1 MFCTSCGNQIQDGV
15 ANCPVCGQVFV
26 YGGMQQ
32 ENQQYNQQFEQQGVQ
47 LYKESKV
54 NNNDVK
60 KIFSNANEEYVTSL
74 GNTYLQSFLFNGSL
88 SKGFCAVSDKRVYFN
103 GTTYSISTSNSGKKR
118 ARRFKSSRIID
129 LSDVTGTGSENI
141 INIVTLIFAYIVFV
155 GMCILGAVPA
165 TLGVT
170 MLATNGIEGLGFFL
184 WIIPIL
190 IILGV
195 VSMWIKALKTK
206 TYVVIQ
212 YAGGEIAFD
221 SKWYDKNEIEN
232 FQRELRIAKDKAQ
245 ETKENAVANQLQSVF
260 QSNNMMNFSAQ
271 SSKADELTKYADLF
285 SKGLISEEEFMNFK
299 QEVINSR

>member
-1 MFCTSCGNQIQDGV
+1 M
-15 ANCPVCGQVFV
+15 VFRH
-26 YGGMQQ
+26 
-32 ENQQYNQQFEQQGVQ
+32 VQ
-47 LYKESKV
+47 
-54 NNNDVK
+54 
-60 KIFSNANEEYVTSL
+60 
-74 GNTYLQSFLFNGSL
+74 FNGNM
-88 SKGFCAVSDKRVYFN
+88 R
-103 GTTYSISTSNSGKKR
+103 
-118 ARRFKSSRIID
+118 
-129 LSDVTGTGSENI
+129 
-141 INIVTLIFAYIVFV
+141 
-155 GMCILGAVPA
+155 
-165 TLGVT
+165 
-170 MLATNGIEGLGFFL
+170 TNGIEGLGFFL